1 MRHEGLYY
9 PLLVTPHSVTS
20 ILHTPCAG
28 FSKTGARYQVS
39 GTGYL
44 APGTRYPAPKP
55 VRRRGPNTEHRRPS
69 PATRKRAHEVC
80 IQIEMGEWC
89 QVPGKRNPSPF
100 YLAYPVCAFFE
111 DRSRYRVPGSGY
123 LAPGTRDPVPDQ
135 RRRPNTEYRRPSL
148 ATRKRAHRVC
158 ILYSASVA

>member
-100 YLAYPVCAFFE
+100 YLAYPVCEFFE
-111 DRSRYRVPGSGY
+111 NRSPDTGFRVPGTWHLG
-123 LAPGTRDPVPDQ
+123 PGTRSRINAEGRTPS
-135 RRRPNTEYRRPSL
+135 TED
-148 ATRKRAHRVC
+148 RAWPPENAHTGSASC
-158 ILYSASVA
+158 ILHP